1 MKAFE
6 TSAFGSNIAA
16 LLRDPRL
23 PELGSGSPNRSLHS
37 ALAALTPENAFATLS
52 DRSMAL
58 GCISGLWLLH
68 DFLDESHAISQEI
81 STTTGSYWHGI
92 MHRREPDPANAKYW
106 FRHVGHHPVFD
117 LLSNESDKRWDS
129 FAFIDRCEACRGSG
143 DEEELACRQ
152 IQLREWHILFAWCHD
167 RATTSA

>member
-92 MHRREPDPANAKYW
+92 MHRREPDASNAKYW
-106 FRHVGHHPVFD
+106 FRQVGPHPAFE
-117 LLSNESDKRWDS
+117 LLAQELGKPWDS
-129 FAFIDRCEACRGSG
+129 FAFVDRCESSRGTGSA
-143 DEEELACRQ
+143 EELACRR
-152 IQLREWHILFAWCHD
+152 IQLREFQFLLGWCN
-167 RATTSA
+167 RMAMGA